1 MNNIEVVIL
10 DPNQEIL
17 DELARSCDALG
28 AVTVRKVDRVAYT
41 HPPSGL
47 DAIFLLV
54 PAAEKWGS
62 KPILQAQVLRTS
74 PEDQRSGMPRYVV
87 AGGVLPRDVPR
98 EPVKD
103 AKMVISNALDAVR
116 EFNLSSNGEGIHKLG
131 FWAVNLLDGV
141 TPQQLS
147 KILADVL

>member
-1 MNNIEVVIL
+1 MNHLEIVIL
-10 DPNQEIL
+10 DTNQGTL
-17 DELARSCDALG
+17 DEIAARCKALG

-47 DAIFLLV
+47 DAIFLVV
-54 PAAEKWGS
+54 PAAEKWGA
-62 KPILQAQVLRTS
+62 KPIIEAQVLRTS
-74 PEDQRSGMPRYVV
+74 PEDQRSGMPPYVV
-87 AGGVLPRDVPR
+87 AGGVLRRDVPR

-116 EFNLSSNGEGIHKLG
+116 EFNVSHNGGGIHKLG

-141 TPQQLS
+141 TPQQL
-147 KILADVL
+147 ATVFAEVL